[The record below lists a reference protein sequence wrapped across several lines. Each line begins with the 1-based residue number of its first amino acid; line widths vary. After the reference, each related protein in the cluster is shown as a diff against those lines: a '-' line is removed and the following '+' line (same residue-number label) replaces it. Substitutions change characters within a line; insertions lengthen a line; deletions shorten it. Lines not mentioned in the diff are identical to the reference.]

1 VTSAFL
7 ITSLLLL
14 EFEVIEFLCAQVKSG
29 KEAGC
34 CSMNVVSYRALFYLT
49 YRVCSLLYRDKIVMR
64 CPSSLLRCDARLWT
78 AFWQQ
83 YDFFHGVFISVSS
96 YAALVIC
103 ATVSWDRFDGSLV
116 LRNCKERGCP
126 ALVLCTELSSE
137 LFERLRGGWFR
148 EDVDGSLSMM

>member
-116 LRNCKERGCP
+116 LRNCKERA
-126 ALVLCTELSSE
+126 ALLSFSAQNSHQNSSNDFAVAGSE
-137 LFERLRGGWFR
+137 RT
-148 EDVDGSLSMM
+148 SMEASA